1 LKAARVVGSLIKRE
15 EEVVREQIQ
24 ARLEVLKSELEAGE
38 AELAKVEKQR
48 AYLGETMLR
57 ISGAIQVL
65 EEVLAEEEPTEHPE
79 GTNLSKTSSEPAKTQ
94 SIGVRSDWTDQA
106 TYGER

>member
-1 LKAARVVGSLIKRE
+1 M
-15 EEVVREQIQ
+15 REQMQ
-24 ARLEVLKSELEAGE
+24 ARLELLKSELEAGE

-65 EEVLAEEEPTEHPE
+65 EELLAAELPIEQPD
-79 GTNLSKTSSEPAKTQ
+79 GTDLRKTNSEPAKT
-94 SIGVRSDWTDQA
+94 RSLGLRTDETEQA
-106 TYGER
+106 T